1 MYLVP
6 FVHFPTLNLLS
17 FNQAVGQSLSLYEF
31 ACLSH
36 VSQND
41 AFLVSASA

>member
-6 FVHFPTLNLLS
+6 FVHFLLNLLS
-17 FNQAVGQSLSLYEF
+17 FNQAVGQSLSLYKF